1 MLFLALLLV
10 SDTTAQYYVPIAP
23 AETIA
28 VTIARAGPPIVLIPG
43 FFGSAFAFRDVA
55 PALNEAGFRTLI
67 VEPLGI
73 GRSTRPRRA
82 DYSLTAQA
90 GRVAAVLDSL
100 SIDGAVVAAH
110 SIGGA
115 IAYRLAIQRPDL
127 VRAIVSIEGGP
138 AESATTPAFRVAMKF
153 APLLRIIGGRQL
165 LRGQAVRNLRES
177 SGDPSWITEE
187 TLRGYTQDAAR
198 DLGATL
204 DAFRGM
210 AEAREP
216 WRLGDRLGEVA
227 CPVHLLIGGA
237 EHAGGVASD
246 ELELLQSEIDTLTLE
261 TVDGTGHFIFEEQP
275 HVVVAAI
282 LRTAEGSAPAPLA
295 RRSQT

>member
-10 SDTTAQYYVPIAP
+10 SDTAAPYYVPIAP

-28 VTIARAGPPIVLIPG
+28 VTIAGEGRPIVLIPG
-43 FFGSAFAFRDVA
+43 FFGSAFAFRNVT
-55 PALNEAGFRTLI
+55 PALNEAGYRTLI

-73 GRSTRPRRA
+73 GRSTRPRHS

-90 GRVAAVLDSL
+90 ARIAAVLDSL
-100 SIDGAVVAAH
+100 SIYGAVVAAH
-110 SIGGA
+110 SISGA

-127 VRAIVSIEGGP
+127 VSAIVSIEGGP
-138 AESATTPAFRVAMKF
+138 TESATTPAFRVAMKF
-153 APLLRIIGGRQL
+153 APILRIVGGRRM
-165 LRGQAVRNLRES
+165 LRGLAVRNLRES

-216 WRLGDRLGEVA
+216 WRLEDRLSEVA
-227 CPVHLLIGGA
+227 GPVYLLIGGA
-237 EHAGGVASD
+237 EHKGGVED
-246 ELELLQSEIDTLTLE
+246 NELELLRSEIEALTQE
-261 TVDGTGHFIFEEQP
+261 TVDGAGHFIFEEQP
-275 HVVVAAI
+275 QAVIAAI
-282 LRTAEGSAPAPLA
+282 LHAAENPRPAALA
-295 RRSQT
+295 GRPQP